1 MKWRQTFS
9 QAKTVMGIMHG
20 SRAFIGPFQAAL
32 WLTNRCNIR
41 CIHCFYHSPYI
52 EKPNLFEVRKTR
64 MMRDELP
71 DDNHIKSPQK
81 LDADSERTQSLI
93 DELLGLGTRQF
104 LFTGIGEPFLHKN
117 ILEFMG
123 RVKHAGGA
131 CIANT
136 NGILLGH
143 AMIDELIKMGFD
155 ELRITTMAGTREM
168 YVHTHPGATNRT
180 FDNLRNN
187 LLYLAERKTDL
198 GVRHP
203 KVSLVYIVVADNYD
217 GCFDFAKLAGLVR
230 ADRVLFRPVD
240 DIEDQ
245 DLSRLVPTKEQATY
259 VREQLI
265 GVKAY
270 LESKKIAHNINYFLK
285 ISKEQLDTTELYSI
299 IPCYYGWLAP
309 RVNLLDGKVYPC
321 CKCYEPLGNIY
332 ENKFHEIWY
341 GQAYKKFRKEA
352 LQINRCRAQVHG
364 CDCNS
369 CSNYTANL
377 RIYKMLHPVKGRSRR
392 LERLCPAFS
401 GDGE

>member
-1 MKWRQTFS
+1 MNWRQTFS
-9 QAKTVMGIMHG
+9 QVKTVMGIMHG
-20 SRAFIGPFQAAL
+20 SRAFGGPFQVAL

-41 CIHCFYHSPYI
+41 CIHCYYYSPYI
-52 EKPNLFEVRKTR
+52 DKPNLYEVRKAR
-64 MMRDELP
+64 MMRAELP
-71 DDNHIKSPQK
+71 DDSYIKSPSK
-81 LDADSERTQSLI
+81 LVADSERTQSLI

-117 ILEFMG
+117 ILEFIC

-136 NGILLGH
+136 NGILLDR
-143 AMIDELIKMGFD
+143 AMIDELIKTGFD
-155 ELRITTMAGTREM
+155 ELTITTMAGTREM
-168 YVHTHPGATNRT
+168 YARTHPGVANGT
-180 FDNLRNN
+180 FENLREN
-187 LLYLAERKTDL
+187 LLYLAERKTTL

-203 KVSLVYIVVADNYD
+203 KVTLVCIVVSKNCEDLFNFAEFAD
-217 GCFDFAKLAGLVR
+217 LVQ
-230 ADRVLFRPVD
+230 AESVLYRPVD
-240 DIEDQ
+240 DIEDEG
-245 DLSRLVPTKEQATY
+245 LSRLVPTKKQATY

-299 IPCYYGWLAP
+299 IPCYYGWIAP

-352 LQINRCRAQVHG
+352 LQINKNRAKAHG

-369 CSNYTANL
+369 CANHTANL
-377 RIYKMLHPVKGRSRR
+377 RIYKMLHPIKGRSARV
-392 LERLCPAFS
+392 ESIFPALS
-401 GDGE
+401 EEGE